1 MTNPIAFKVPM
12 YRDKTLYLEE
22 HNDADFYDVAH
33 FHEEYQITHIVAGR
47 GTLVVGQNSY
57 PFKPGDSYL
66 FGRNLPHV
74 FKKDHKHQSSAK
86 NVKAHHFSIFF
97 SGDAVITFLNQVPE
111 SFAIH
116 EMLRSADL
124 GLKLNEQQS
133 SGLLSKM
140 KRFRYLDGFDNL
152 LELLYMLQHISK
164 STEHCVLT
172 TKANKDFRFDEHGT
186 QKMTEIF
193 NFIDQNHSKRI
204 SLSNVA
210 ARFNM
215 NPSSFCR
222 FFKSR
227 TQKTFSQ
234 FLIEIRVARACEL
247 IREGALNATETC
259 FESGFTNLSNFH
271 RQFKNVIGMTPTQ
284 YRDSV
289 STFLA

>member
-1 MTNPIAFKVPM
+1 M
-12 YRDKTLYLEE
+12 EE
-22 HNDADFYDVAH
+22 HDDAHFYDAVH
-33 FHEEYQITHIVAGR
+33 FHEEYQLTHIVDGR

-57 PFKPGDSYL
+57 PFRPGDSYL

-74 FKKDHKHQSSAK
+74 FKKEVESRADTKK
-86 NVKAHHFSIFF
+86 VRAHHFSIFF
-97 SGDAVITFLNQVPE
+97 SGDALVAFLNQVPE
-111 SFAIH
+111 SSSIH
-116 EMLRSADL
+116 ELLRCADC
-124 GLKLNEQQS
+124 GLKLNKRQS
-133 SGLLSKM
+133 SKLLSKM
-140 KRFRYLDGFDNL
+140 KRFQHLDDFDKL
-152 LELLYMLQHISK
+152 LGLLYMLEAISK
-164 STEHCVLT
+164 STNHTALT
-172 TKANKDFRFDEHGT
+172 TSEFKNLHFDEYGT

-193 NFIDQNHSKRI
+193 NFIESNHSKKI
-204 SLSNVA
+204 SLANIA
-210 ARFNM
+210 NRFNM

-247 IREGALNATETC
+247 IREGAHNATETC

-284 YRDSV
+284 YKNSV

>member
-1 MTNPIAFKVPM
+1 MTNPIAFKVPL
-12 YRDKTLYLEE
+12 YRDRTLYMEE
-22 HNDADFYDVAH
+22 HDDTHFYDAVH
-33 FHEEYQITHIVAGR
+33 FHEEYQLTYIVEGR
-47 GTLVVGQNSY
+47 GTLVVGENAY

-74 FKKDHKHQSSAK
+74 FRKDGKCKSDAKKIR
-86 NVKAHHFSIFF
+86 AHHFSIFF
-97 SGDAVITFLNQVPE
+97 SGDSLVAFLDQV
-111 SFAIH
+111 SDSSSIH
-116 EMLRSADL
+116 ELLRVANL
-124 GLKLNEQQS
+124 GLKLNEQQAS
-133 SGLLSKM
+133 RLLPKM
-140 KRFRYLDGFDNL
+140 KRFHHLNDFDKL
-152 LELLYMLQHISK
+152 LGLLYMLEAISK
-164 STEHCVLT
+164 NTEYTALT
-172 TKANKDFRFDEHGT
+172 SAEFRNSRFDEHGT

-193 NFIDQNHSKRI
+193 NFIESNHSKKI
-204 SLSNVA
+204 SLSNIA
-210 ARFNM
+210 GRFNM

-247 IREGALNATETC
+247 IREGAHNATETC

-284 YRDSV
+284 YKDSV